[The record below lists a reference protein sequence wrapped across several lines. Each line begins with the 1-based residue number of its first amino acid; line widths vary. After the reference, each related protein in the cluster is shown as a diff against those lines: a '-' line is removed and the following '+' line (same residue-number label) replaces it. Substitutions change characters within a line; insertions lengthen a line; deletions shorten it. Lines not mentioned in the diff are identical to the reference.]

1 MRTLEVTKLRDLTGP
16 GNTDESGMGGSGLGA
31 AATAPDG
38 RIVAVFG
45 DTFESGEAGG
55 PGWRSGILF
64 GDPGSVRSGLMSTD
78 SAGPSGATRTRSSA
92 TGTTRGS
99 VAHSVG

>member
-16 GNTDESGMGGSGLGA
+16 GYTDAFGIGCTDLGA

-45 DTFESGEAGG
+45 DTFEVAGVGG
-55 PGWRSGILF
+55 PGWRSPVVLF
-64 GDPGSVRSGLMSTD
+64 ADPASVRTGIVWTGA
-78 SAGPSGATRTRSSA
+78 AGRGDYAHQVLAYEHSRSS
-92 TGTTRGS
+92 
-99 VAHSVG
+99 